1 MHQIYQGTNVDKLI
15 GPQDNVKFNCIYVS
29 QDSNLSFI
37 ITRKIYES
45 SYGEESQDSIDIPE
59 DLLNRA
65 LAIKELTSDI
75 NLTLKSLLKD

>member
-15 GPQDNVKFNCIYVS
+15 DSQSNPAFNCIYVS
-29 QDSNLSFI
+29 QDTNLSFV

-59 DLLNRA
+59 DLLNKA

-75 NLTLKSLLKD
+75 TLTLKSLIKE